1 MTQNRKHLTRAKL
14 ISDIPVL
21 QTRYPALLMQRQG
34 IGNWRILD
42 ASTEKAVGPQYASK
56 AELWADL
63 DRFAEVFGA
72 K

>member
-42 ASTEKAVGPQYASK
+42 ASK